1 MGEHTVVVYAV
12 LVQSQG
18 QNIKIKYDKEGKK
31 KERKKEEEK
40 GTNL

>member
-1 MGEHTVVVYAV
+1 MGEHIVIVYAV

-18 QNIKIKYDKEGKK
+18 KNIKIKYDKEGKK
-31 KERKKEEEK
+31 KERKKEEGK